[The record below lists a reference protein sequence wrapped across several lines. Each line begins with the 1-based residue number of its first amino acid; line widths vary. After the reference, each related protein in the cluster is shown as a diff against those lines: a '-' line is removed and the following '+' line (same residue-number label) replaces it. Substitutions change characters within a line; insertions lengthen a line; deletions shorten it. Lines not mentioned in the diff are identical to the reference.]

1 MLLLISSSAAVSE
14 LTAVAR
20 AVGFRYETCDLQRA
34 LPLLLSNSYD
44 AAVVDFDAAE
54 PCLQFLEEVR
64 AVASR
69 KIPVAAIVN
78 APDLPSATRA
88 GASVSLPRPVAP
100 DSLRK
105 TLASVYGI
113 AISQRRRYQR
123 CPVELPVVLTVD
135 GESIEAKST
144 DIGSGGMAVVAPVPL
159 ATGSAVNVRF
169 LLPGTERTVVASA
182 EVRWADGRGRAGLC
196 FTAREAI
203 APENWTTPVHAATPE
218 AVSLPALRETMRTS
232 PAVTPETTTD
242 AAVRSGQLVLSVFL
256 TLFCTVVVGFWI
268 WLAISN

>member
-1 MLLLISSSAAVSE
+1 
-14 LTAVAR
+14 
-20 AVGFRYETCDLQRA
+20 
-34 LPLLLSNSYD
+34 
-44 AAVVDFDAAE
+44 
-54 PCLQFLEEVR
+54 
-64 AVASR
+64 
-69 KIPVAAIVN
+69 
-78 APDLPSATRA
+78 
-88 GASVSLPRPVAP
+88 VAP

-135 GESIEAKST
+135 GESIEARTT
-144 DIGSGGMAVVAPVPL
+144 DIASGGMAVVAPVPL
-159 ATGSAVNVRF
+159 ATGSAVKVRF